1 MDFLLQK
8 YKNQAISSRSLI
20 TSIKNSND
28 LINELKSRTSFLN
41 TYNPDI
47 TERIYCLVNNIN
59 TPIKC
64 KYCDNKAKWS
74 GRFKDGYKNTC
85 CSKECESKRISDQ
98 KQGQTIISA
107 NRDNAFI
114 EWQKSVT
121 YINDDIV
128 KEHIKYDKYIQY
140 IDNPVILDYLNNR
153 FKDSS
158 SIEETLKRIELS
170 IEEKP
175 KCPVCDKPVVFV
187 GRKARMFTK
196 YCGESCGARSEETT
210 KKKKETQ
217 LKNWGTENCYDSDKY
232 KQLMKEKY
240 GVEYIWQ
247 REDIKEKK
255 KEKCLKKY
263 GCEYPTQNEEIK
275 QKVWE
280 TTKQN
285 STPRTSNEE
294 NQIYQWLL
302 ELGYNVNRF
311 YKSADYP
318 FNCDFYLSDYD
329 LYIEYQGS
337 FYHNKRAFL
346 NTTDD
351 KKELEEYNIKIND
364 ILQKDPNKNPKLK
377 GIVDT
382 WTVRDVYKRQYCL
395 NNNIKFLELY
405 YVKSKDDLKFQIELL
420 LNCIND
426 NKICNYTDEYLNEQ
440 YNNCKNLNSFGKLT
454 FNFIG
459 LSIIKYFQENIFYKK
474 EKEIY
479 ANNPILRRK
488 LIQNRI
494 HYLNKP
500 ENELTINDI
509 LSGFKKSGIYYG
521 YSHFNPQWTNWFINK
536 FHIETVYDPCGGW
549 GHHLLGMLKCK
560 KIIYND
566 LSQETAENIR
576 NMKKY
581 FNIENLIIENQ
592 NAIDYIPDN
601 VDAFFMCPPYYNV
614 EDYGNNF
621 KDINEYTDF
630 LNKIFDIW
638 SNNSA
643 KIFGLIIR
651 EDFIDLIKYKWYERY
666 EVPMNKMHLIS
677 EKKNKEYFYI
687 FKK

>member
-20 TSIKNSND
+20 TSIKNSNE
-28 LINELKSRTSFLN
+28 LINDLESRTSFLN

-59 TPIKC
+59 IPIKC

-74 GRFKDGYKNTC
+74 GRFKDGYKTTC
-85 CSKECESKRISDQ
+85 CSKECESKRISEQ

-107 NRDNAFI
+107 NRDNTFI

-128 KEHIKYDKYIQY
+128 KEYIKYDKYIQY

-175 KCPVCDKPVVFV
+175 KCPVCGKPVVFV

-196 YCGESCGARSEETT
+196 YCCESCGARSEETT

-232 KQLMKEKY
+232 KQLMTEKY

-255 KEKCLKKY
+255 KEKCLQKY

-311 YKSADYP
+311 YKSDNYP
-318 FNCDFYLSDYD
+318 FNCDFYLPDYD

-337 FYHNKRAFL
+337 FYHNKRSFL
-346 NTTDD
+346 NTPDD

-377 GIVDT
+377 GVVDT
-382 WTVRDVYKRQYCL
+382 WAVRDVYKRQYCL

-440 YNNCKNLNSFGKLT
+440 YNNCKNLNAFGKLT

-459 LSIIKYFQENIFYKK
+459 LGIIKYFQENIFYKK

-494 HYLNKP
+494 HYLNKS

-566 LSQETAENIR
+566 LSQETAENVR

-581 FNIENLIIENQ
+581 FNIANLIVENQ

-614 EDYGNNF
+614 EDYCNNF

-666 EVPMNKMHLIS
+666 DVPMNKMHLIS